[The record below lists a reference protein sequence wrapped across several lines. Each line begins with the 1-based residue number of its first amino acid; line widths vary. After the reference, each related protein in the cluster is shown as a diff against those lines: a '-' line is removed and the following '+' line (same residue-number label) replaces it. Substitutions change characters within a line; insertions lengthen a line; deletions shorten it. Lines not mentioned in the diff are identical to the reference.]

1 DPSNPVIIDDADP
14 NNPTVK
20 DPTVL
25 DNIGGVS
32 VGVDGDGIKLGGT
45 RIDLDQLCGKDNQ
58 RCLRTEGTNDL
69 ILDVNGRVQ
78 WNADAAGISLS
89 AFLQT
94 PQGMKM
100 GGLTGGIQGIEG
112 TLAGTAYSSGSWQ
125 DRLIEFFAGP
135 HDYLGGQG
143 VGLYDEQGNAVRNRP
158 FMLKVAHNTWSVLA
172 IPPAAPF
179 AMAKGLPPGVW
190 QAIITLV
197 KESP

>member
-45 RIDLDQLCGKDNQ
+45 RIDLDQLCGPGNKY
-58 RCLRTEGTNDL
+58 CMTNPDKSL
-69 ILDVNGRVQ
+69 KLDAQGHVQ
-78 WNADAAGISLS
+78 WDAEKAGMSLS

-94 PQGMKM
+94 PDGKAMR
-100 GGLTGGIQGIEG
+100 GLTGGIQGIEG
-112 TLAGTAYSSGSWQ
+112 TLAGVPYASGAWQ

-135 HDYLGGQG
+135 HDYLGGQA
-143 VGLYDEQGNAVRNRP
+143 VGLYDAEGNAVRGRSPTLQNI
-158 FMLKVAHNTWSVLA
+158 HNTWSVVA
-172 IPPAAPF
+172 IPVAAPF

-190 QAIITLV
+190 QAITKFI
-197 KESP
+197 EAAP